1 MVSNGWVKSLGPSTF
16 SIVALD
22 RKNGDMGVAVQ
33 SKFIAVGSVVPWA
46 KAGVGAVAT
55 QASANVGYGPRAL
68 KMLEEG
74 LASSEVLE
82 RLLLEDEQ
90 NQGRQVAIVDAK
102 GLVAVHTGSGCME
115 WAGHVIGD
123 GYSCQGNILAG
134 RDVVE
139 SMARA
144 YDRTAGDLI
153 DRLLAALSAGQKA
166 GGDRRGQQ
174 SAALL
179 VVREKG
185 GYEGFTDRY
194 VDLRV
199 DDSTHPIDE
208 LKRVFKIYDMTM
220 LSREGP
226 SNLIPVAGNVA
237 RNLQRN
243 LKRLGLYKGLINGK
257 YDEPTKKA
265 LQYFVNVNNFENRM
279 REDGV
284 IWKSILHYMEDAA
297 EKTKPKPGRLWK
309 KTGLHGRGP
318 SFASKVGKQRK
329 A

>member
-1 MVSNGWVKSLGPSTF
+1 MESLGPSTF

-22 RKNGDMGVAVQ
+22 RKNGDLGVAVQ

-46 KAGVGAVAT
+46 KAGVGAIAT
-55 QASANVGYGPRAL
+55 QASANVSYGPKAL
-68 KMLEEG
+68 RMLEEG
-74 LASSEVLE
+74 LMSSAVLE
-82 RLLLEDEQ
+82 RLLLEDQQ
-90 NQGRQVAIVDAK
+90 NRGRQVGIVDAK
-102 GLVAVHTGSGCME
+102 GTVAAYTGTGCME
-115 WAGHVIGD
+115 WAGHVAGD

-144 YDRTAGDLI
+144 YERTAGDLI
-153 DRLLAALSAGQKA
+153 DKLLAALSAGQKA

-199 DDSTHPIDE
+199 DDCTHPIDE

-220 LSREGP
+220 LSREDP
-226 SNLIPVAGNVA
+226 SDLIPVARNVG
-237 RNLQRN
+237 RSIQRN
-243 LKRLGLYKGLINGK
+243 LKRLGFYKGSINGK

-265 LQYFVNVNNFENRM
+265 LRDFVNVNNFENRM
-279 REDGV
+279 HEDGY
-284 IWKSILHYMEDAA
+284 IWTSILHYMEDTAKA
-297 EKTKPKPGRLWK
+297 KSSVRL
-309 KTGLHGRGP
+309 
-318 SFASKVGKQRK
+318 RK
-329 A
+329 R

>member
-1 MVSNGWVKSLGPSTF
+1 MNKLWLKSLGPSTF

-46 KAGVGAVAT
+46 RARIGAVAT
-55 QASANVGYGPRAL
+55 QASANVTYGPKAI

-74 LASSEVLE
+74 LSSSEVLR
-82 RLLLEDEQ
+82 RLLAEDESTQ
-90 NQGRQVAIVDAK
+90 SRQVAVIDAK
-102 GLVAVHTGSGCME
+102 GTVAVHTGKECMD
-115 WAGHVIGD
+115 WAGHVTGD

-134 RDVVE
+134 KNVVE

-144 YDRTAGDLI
+144 YEETSGDLI
-153 DRLLAALSAGQKA
+153 DRLLAALSAGQRA

-199 DDSTHPIDE
+199 DDSPQPIEE

-220 LSREGP
+220 LSREDP
-226 SNLIPVAGNVA
+226 NNLVEITGDV
-237 RNLQRN
+237 L
-243 LKRLGLYKGLINGK
+243 KGLQSSLKNLGFYQGSVNGS
-257 YDEPTKKA
+257 YDEQTEKA
-265 LQYFVNVNNFENRM
+265 LRDFVNVNNFENRM
-279 REDGV
+279 HKEGY
-284 IWKSILHYMEDAA
+284 IWKSILQYMEDIA
-297 EKTKPKPGRLWK
+297 K
-309 KTGLHGRGP
+309 KSQTNV
-318 SFASKVGKQRK
+318 SQSA
-329 A
+329 